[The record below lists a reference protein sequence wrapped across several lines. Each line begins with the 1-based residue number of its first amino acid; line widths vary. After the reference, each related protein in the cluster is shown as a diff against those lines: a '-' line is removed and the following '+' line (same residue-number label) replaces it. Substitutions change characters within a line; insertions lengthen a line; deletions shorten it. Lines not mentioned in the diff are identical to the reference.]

1 MQSER
6 IQTKMSC
13 ATLQVSRSGYYAW
26 RHRSMSQRRQ
36 SNEALLA
43 EIRRIHQE
51 SKETYG
57 APRITAQLKT
67 EGISCSKNRVAR
79 LMKQAG
85 IIGVATKRH
94 KVQTTDSRHDL
105 PIAARVFQ
113 TEDKQTHP
121 QAPNEVWASD
131 VSYIDTQEGWLYLCI
146 FLDLFTRKV
155 VGWATADHMKT
166 ELILQALN
174 EALLTQ
180 NPNGKKLISH
190 SDRGVQYAAQA
201 LRDRLACLSITAS
214 MSRKGNCYDN
224 AYAESFFHTLK
235 VELIHRKQFK
245 TRKEATTALFEYI
258 ETWYN
263 KKRLHSSL
271 GFQSPE
277 NYEKLFLAA

>member
-1 MQSER
+1 MQSKGMEA
-6 IQTKMSC
+6 KVSC
-13 ATLQVSRSGYYAW
+13 ETLQVSRSGYYAW
-26 RHRSMSQRRQ
+26 RSRPMSKSGR

-43 EIRRIHQE
+43 EIKRIHEE
-51 SKETYG
+51 SRGTYG
-57 APRITAQLKT
+57 APRITAQLKAQ
-67 EGISCSKNRVAR
+67 GITCSKNRVAR

-85 IIGVATKRH
+85 IAGVAAKRY

-105 PIAARVFQ
+105 PIATRVFQ
-113 TEDKQTHP
+113 TEDKDTHP
-121 QAPNEVWASD
+121 KGPNEVWASD
-131 VSYIDTQEGWLYLCI
+131 VTYIPTEEGWLYLCI

-155 VGWATADHMKT
+155 VGWATADHMRV

-180 NPNGKKLISH
+180 SPNGKKLISH

-201 LRDRLACLSITAS
+201 CRDRLACLDITAS

-235 VELIHRKQFK
+235 VELIHRRKFK
-245 TRKEATTALFEYI
+245 TRKEATTAIFEYI

-263 KKRLHSSL
+263 KRRLHSSL

-277 NYEKLFLAA
+277 DYEKLFLAA